1 MSHLKY
7 STFDLHNWPPVHK
20 PCPLRAYFCWLDYSF
35 SLLITIDFYN
45 QDCFLYILGIF
56 LHFECS
62 KLLPLFEAFDQV
74 IFISFYFVVRATQV
88 TQQAL
93 SSDNVGKSLDSSL
106 MHSIFLKSLV
116 NNLKIFST
124 TQLVGNV
131 SPFLPSWFTIV
142 SIQEIYSTILLAF
155 FILILSS
162 SPLRIWSLT
171 YFYTIIFFI

>member
-1 MSHLKY
+1 MSNLYYKWNTYLSNIHLY
-7 STFDLHNWPPVHK
+7 NDHICHTWSTQHLICTTDLLSINLVLFVLIFVGWTILSP
-20 PCPLRAYFCWLDYSF
+20 
-35 SLLITIDFYN
+35 LLITIDFYN

-56 LHFECS
+56 LRFECS
-62 KLLPLFEAFDQV
+62 KLFPLFEVFDQV

-131 SPFLPSWFTIV
+131 SPFLPSRFTIV
-142 SIQEIYSTILLAF
+142 
-155 FILILSS
+155 
-162 SPLRIWSLT
+162 
-171 YFYTIIFFI
+171 